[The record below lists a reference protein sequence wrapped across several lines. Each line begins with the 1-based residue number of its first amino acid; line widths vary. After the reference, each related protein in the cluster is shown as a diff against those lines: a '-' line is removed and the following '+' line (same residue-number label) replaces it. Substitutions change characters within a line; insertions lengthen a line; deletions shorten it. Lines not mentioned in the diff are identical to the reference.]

1 MFGMSRKAAVRP
13 GGSGRFESPGAA
25 LLNGMT
31 TASFLSVSVKS
42 AGMTYV
48 TDAMP
53 GYHRKG
59 APKAFRYL
67 DSKGQVIKSA
77 ETLRRIQRLAIPP
90 AWTDVWICPSEHGH
104 LQAVGRDARGRKQ
117 YRYHP
122 QWREA
127 RDETKYD
134 RLAAFGKALPKIRR
148 RVAHDLKEKQLSRNK
163 VLATVVRLL
172 ETTFIRIGNKEYTK
186 QNGSFGLTTLR
197 DRHVNIRGPQVRFY
211 FRGKSGVKHTIDIEN
226 AFLAK
231 TVRQLRDLPGYELF
245 RYYGDDGELHTVGS
259 ADVNRYLRDAAGDDF
274 TAKDFRTWAGTLLA
288 AEALENCRFATNK
301 EAQRNI
307 KAAISSVSSQL
318 GNTAAVCRK
327 SYIHPSIFDAYLKGS
342 FPCKPPSPT
351 ARGLSVRES
360 AVLSF
365 LRRLPKPT
373 KPASLERSLKD
384 SIRQIRKAA

>member
-1 MFGMSRKAAVRP
+1 MAGKIA
-13 GGSGRFESPGAA
+13 G
-25 LLNGMT
+25 
-31 TASFLSVSVKS
+31 LS
-42 AGMTYV
+42 YV
-48 TDAMP
+48 CDAMP
-53 GYHRKG
+53 GYRRRG
-59 APKAFRYL
+59 VPKAFRYL
-67 DSKGQVIKSA
+67 DSKGHVIKSA

-90 AWTDVWICPSEHGH
+90 AWTDVWICPSAEGH

-197 DRHVNIRGPQVRFY
+197 DRHVNIRGQQVRFY
-211 FRGKSGVKHTIDIEN
+211 FRGKSGVRHTIDIEN

-245 RYYGDDGELHTVGS
+245 QYYGDDGELHTVGS
-259 ADVNRYLRDAAGDDF
+259 TDVNQYVRETAGDDF
-274 TAKDFRTWAGTLLA
+274 TAKDFRTWAGTMLA
-288 AEALENCRFATNK
+288 AEALEQCRFETPK
-301 EAQRNI
+301 GAQKNI
-307 KAAISSVSSQL
+307 KAAILSVSSQL
-318 GNTAAVCRK
+318 GNTVAVCRK
-327 SYIHPSIFDAYLKGS
+327 SYIHPSILDAYPKGL
-342 FPCKPPSPT
+342 FPCKGPSKA
-351 ARGLSVRES
+351 ARGLSARES

-365 LRRLPKPT
+365 LRRLPKPK
-373 KPASLERSLKD
+373 KPVSLERSLKD
-384 SIRQIRKAA
+384 SIRKLRKAA